1 MAVPREIRHRLDFG
15 GLIAMRYDPRDMTHG
30 NLWKQILIFSLPL
43 MASNLLQV
51 LFNMS
56 DIAVVGQFA
65 GSHALGSVGSTAT
78 LAALYSG
85 FLIGMGAGVNVLT
98 ARFIGAR
105 ERENT
110 RQTVHTA
117 SAVCLG
123 LGVIL
128 FALCFCLARPLLTLL
143 GTKEEL
149 IDGAILYMRIYAF
162 GLPAMALYNFGSAVL
177 TASGDT
183 KRPLI
188 FLSIA
193 GGLNICLNLFFV
205 IVCKMAADG
214 VALATILSQYTS
226 AVLVLRVLLRTQ
238 EDYRLELKNFV
249 FSWEK
254 AQRILALGITS
265 GLQHAIFAMANL
277 FIQSAVNTFSA
288 AVVEG
293 NSAAANADSL
303 VYEVMAAPYT
313 ACSTFISQNY
323 GAHNKERIQKAY
335 RVSLVY
341 SFGVGAVLGLALWA
355 LNRSTAA
362 EEAASSAAADGTIP
376 LCSFS
381 TADLSRITYTYN
393 GQTLTL
399 DHADGSW
406 TLAEDSDYH
415 LDESACNTM
424 VTALSSLHA
433 KRQLDAQAGEDYG
446 FDAPE
451 LTVTVTAA
459 GQTTTLTLGSSN
471 TVTGDRYVQK
481 DGDTALYTVDASRT
495 ACFAYDKAGL
505 FGSFSPAGFAAS
517 DVEQVAY
524 TLASGEKVSLTA
536 GSELAED
543 GDEADSA
550 SYETVW
556 RFAGDADTDL
566 DQDKVQSMLSALSS
580 YVSGQITPADGAD
593 PAACGFDAPLAVVQV
608 TTADGTK
615 TLTYASGTDGYYLMV
630 EGDDSIYAVDGSIVQ
645 AVTQT
650 ADALTAA

>member
-1 MAVPREIRHRLDFG
+1 MK
-15 GLIAMRYDPRDMTHG
+15 T
-30 NLWKQILIFSLPL
+30 KQR
-43 MASNLLQV
+43 
-51 LFNMS
+51 
-56 DIAVVGQFA
+56 
-65 GSHALGSVGSTAT
+65 T
-78 LAALYSG
+78 LA
-85 FLIGMGAGVNVLT
+85 VL
-98 ARFIGAR
+98 
-105 ERENT
+105 
-110 RQTVHTA
+110 
-117 SAVCLG
+117 L
-123 LGVIL
+123 
-128 FALCFCLARPLLTLL
+128 
-143 GTKEEL
+143 
-149 IDGAILYMRIYAF
+149 
-162 GLPAMALYNFGSAVL
+162 
-177 TASGDT
+177 
-183 KRPLI
+183 
-188 FLSIA
+188 
-193 GGLNICLNLFFV
+193 
-205 IVCKMAADG
+205 
-214 VALATILSQYTS
+214 
-226 AVLVLRVLLRTQ
+226 VLVL
-238 EDYRLELKNFV
+238 
-249 FSWEK
+249 
-254 AQRILALGITS
+254 
-265 GLQHAIFAMANL
+265 
-277 FIQSAVNTFSA
+277 
-288 AVVEG
+288 
-293 NSAAANADSL
+293 
-303 VYEVMAAPYT
+303 
-313 ACSTFISQNY
+313 
-323 GAHNKERIQKAY
+323 
-335 RVSLVY
+335 
-341 SFGVGAVLGLALWA
+341 VLGGLLWVVS
-355 LNRSTAA
+355 RSNAA
-362 EEAASSAAADGTIP
+362 EEAASSAAAEGSI
-376 LCSFS
+376 LLSSFAAGDVTS
-381 TADLSRITYTYN
+381 IRYAY
-393 GQTLTL
+393 GGETLTL
-399 DHADGSW
+399 NYDSGSW

-459 GQTTTLTLGSSN
+459 GQTTTLTFGSSN

-536 GSELAED
+536 GSELAGD

-580 YVSGQITPADGAD
+580 YVSGQITPAAGAD

-608 TTADGTK
+608 ITADGTK

>member
-1 MAVPREIRHRLDFG
+1 MNAKRR
-15 GLIAMRYDPRDMTHG
+15 
-30 NLWKQILIFSLPL
+30 
-43 MASNLLQV
+43 
-51 LFNMS
+51 
-56 DIAVVGQFA
+56 
-65 GSHALGSVGSTAT
+65 T
-78 LAALYSG
+78 LA
-85 FLIGMGAGVNVLT
+85 VL
-98 ARFIGAR
+98 
-105 ERENT
+105 
-110 RQTVHTA
+110 
-117 SAVCLG
+117 
-123 LGVIL
+123 
-128 FALCFCLARPLLTLL
+128 
-143 GTKEEL
+143 
-149 IDGAILYMRIYAF
+149 
-162 GLPAMALYNFGSAVL
+162 
-177 TASGDT
+177 
-183 KRPLI
+183 
-188 FLSIA
+188 
-193 GGLNICLNLFFV
+193 
-205 IVCKMAADG
+205 
-214 VALATILSQYTS
+214 
-226 AVLVLRVLLRTQ
+226 
-238 EDYRLELKNFV
+238 
-249 FSWEK
+249 
-254 AQRILALGITS
+254 
-265 GLQHAIFAMANL
+265 
-277 FIQSAVNTFSA
+277 A
-288 AVVEG
+288 AV
-293 NSAAANADSL
+293 
-303 VYEVMAAPYT
+303 
-313 ACSTFISQNY
+313 I
-323 GAHNKERIQKAY
+323 
-335 RVSLVY
+335 
-341 SFGVGAVLGLALWA
+341 AVLGLALWA

-399 DHADGSW
+399 DDADGSW

-424 VTALSSLHA
+424 VTALSSLNA

-459 GQTTTLTLGSSN
+459 GQTTTLTFGSSN

-495 ACFAYDKAGL
+495 ACFACDKAGL

-536 GSELAED
+536 GSELAGD

-566 DQDKVQSMLSALSS
+566 DQDKVQSMLSALDQDKVQSMLSALSS
-580 YVSGQITPADGAD
+580 YVSGQITPAAGAD

-615 TLTYASGTDGYYLMV
+615 TLTYASGTDGDYLMV

>member
-1 MAVPREIRHRLDFG
+1 MNAKRR
-15 GLIAMRYDPRDMTHG
+15 
-30 NLWKQILIFSLPL
+30 
-43 MASNLLQV
+43 
-51 LFNMS
+51 
-56 DIAVVGQFA
+56 
-65 GSHALGSVGSTAT
+65 T
-78 LAALYSG
+78 LA
-85 FLIGMGAGVNVLT
+85 VL
-98 ARFIGAR
+98 
-105 ERENT
+105 
-110 RQTVHTA
+110 
-117 SAVCLG
+117 
-123 LGVIL
+123 
-128 FALCFCLARPLLTLL
+128 
-143 GTKEEL
+143 
-149 IDGAILYMRIYAF
+149 
-162 GLPAMALYNFGSAVL
+162 
-177 TASGDT
+177 
-183 KRPLI
+183 
-188 FLSIA
+188 
-193 GGLNICLNLFFV
+193 
-205 IVCKMAADG
+205 
-214 VALATILSQYTS
+214 
-226 AVLVLRVLLRTQ
+226 
-238 EDYRLELKNFV
+238 
-249 FSWEK
+249 
-254 AQRILALGITS
+254 
-265 GLQHAIFAMANL
+265 
-277 FIQSAVNTFSA
+277 A
-288 AVVEG
+288 AV
-293 NSAAANADSL
+293 
-303 VYEVMAAPYT
+303 
-313 ACSTFISQNY
+313 I
-323 GAHNKERIQKAY
+323 
-335 RVSLVY
+335 
-341 SFGVGAVLGLALWA
+341 AVLGLALWA

-399 DHADGSW
+399 DDADGSW

-459 GQTTTLTLGSSN
+459 GQTTTLTFGSSN

-536 GSELAED
+536 GSELAGD

-566 DQDKVQSMLSALSS
+566 DQDKVQSMLSAMSS
-580 YVSGQITPADGAD
+580 YVYGQITPADGAD

>member
-1 MAVPREIRHRLDFG
+1 MNAKRR
-15 GLIAMRYDPRDMTHG
+15 
-30 NLWKQILIFSLPL
+30 
-43 MASNLLQV
+43 
-51 LFNMS
+51 
-56 DIAVVGQFA
+56 
-65 GSHALGSVGSTAT
+65 T
-78 LAALYSG
+78 LA
-85 FLIGMGAGVNVLT
+85 VL
-98 ARFIGAR
+98 
-105 ERENT
+105 
-110 RQTVHTA
+110 
-117 SAVCLG
+117 
-123 LGVIL
+123 
-128 FALCFCLARPLLTLL
+128 
-143 GTKEEL
+143 
-149 IDGAILYMRIYAF
+149 
-162 GLPAMALYNFGSAVL
+162 
-177 TASGDT
+177 
-183 KRPLI
+183 
-188 FLSIA
+188 
-193 GGLNICLNLFFV
+193 
-205 IVCKMAADG
+205 
-214 VALATILSQYTS
+214 
-226 AVLVLRVLLRTQ
+226 
-238 EDYRLELKNFV
+238 
-249 FSWEK
+249 
-254 AQRILALGITS
+254 
-265 GLQHAIFAMANL
+265 
-277 FIQSAVNTFSA
+277 A
-288 AVVEG
+288 AV
-293 NSAAANADSL
+293 
-303 VYEVMAAPYT
+303 
-313 ACSTFISQNY
+313 I
-323 GAHNKERIQKAY
+323 
-335 RVSLVY
+335 
-341 SFGVGAVLGLALWA
+341 AVLGLALWA

-399 DHADGSW
+399 DNADGSW

-424 VTALSSLHA
+424 VTALSSLNA
-433 KRQLDAQAGEDYG
+433 KRQL
-446 FDAPE
+446 DAPE

-459 GQTTTLTLGSSN
+459 GQTTTLTFGSSN

-495 ACFAYDKAGL
+495 ACFACDKAGL

-536 GSELAED
+536 GSELAGD

-593 PAACGFDAPLAVVQV
+593 PADYGFDAPLAVVQV

>member
-1 MAVPREIRHRLDFG
+1 MNAKRR
-15 GLIAMRYDPRDMTHG
+15 
-30 NLWKQILIFSLPL
+30 
-43 MASNLLQV
+43 
-51 LFNMS
+51 
-56 DIAVVGQFA
+56 
-65 GSHALGSVGSTAT
+65 T
-78 LAALYSG
+78 LA
-85 FLIGMGAGVNVLT
+85 VL
-98 ARFIGAR
+98 
-105 ERENT
+105 
-110 RQTVHTA
+110 
-117 SAVCLG
+117 
-123 LGVIL
+123 
-128 FALCFCLARPLLTLL
+128 
-143 GTKEEL
+143 
-149 IDGAILYMRIYAF
+149 
-162 GLPAMALYNFGSAVL
+162 
-177 TASGDT
+177 
-183 KRPLI
+183 
-188 FLSIA
+188 
-193 GGLNICLNLFFV
+193 
-205 IVCKMAADG
+205 
-214 VALATILSQYTS
+214 
-226 AVLVLRVLLRTQ
+226 
-238 EDYRLELKNFV
+238 
-249 FSWEK
+249 
-254 AQRILALGITS
+254 
-265 GLQHAIFAMANL
+265 
-277 FIQSAVNTFSA
+277 A
-288 AVVEG
+288 AV
-293 NSAAANADSL
+293 
-303 VYEVMAAPYT
+303 
-313 ACSTFISQNY
+313 I
-323 GAHNKERIQKAY
+323 
-335 RVSLVY
+335 
-341 SFGVGAVLGLALWA
+341 AVLGLALWA

-362 EEAASSAAADGTIP
+362 EKAASSAAADGTIP

-399 DHADGSW
+399 DDADGSW

-459 GQTTTLTLGSSN
+459 GQTTTLTFGSSN

-536 GSELAED
+536 GSELAGD

-556 RFAGDADTDL
+556 RFAGDADTDLDQDKVQSMLSAL